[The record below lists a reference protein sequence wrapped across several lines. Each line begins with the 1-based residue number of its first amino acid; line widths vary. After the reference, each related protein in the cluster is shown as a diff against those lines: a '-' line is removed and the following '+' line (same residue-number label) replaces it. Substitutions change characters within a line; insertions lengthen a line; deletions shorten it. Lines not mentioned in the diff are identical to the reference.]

1 MIILGNDIPVYT
13 NCHSEHLYTNCHS
26 EHQRRIFILKMLT
39 LSNEKEV
46 FRHGRPLLNT
56 TIKRIYYF
64 YNYNGLFLIFRC
76 KGTAIPAFLQS
87 LIVGILSVADDLS
100 MKVLVYNRE
109 HRGAGRADH
118 HLYRRTPPPT
128 LGRNSPEVYLKIGK
142 NELRPKSWTQHR
154 IL

>member
-1 MIILGNDIPVYT
+1 MIILGNEIPI
-13 NCHSEHLYTNCHS
+13 YTNCHS
-26 EHQRRIFILKMLT
+26 EHQRRIFILKMLN

-100 MKVLVYNRE
+100 TKVLVYNRD
-109 HRGAGRADH
+109 HRVVADRADH
-118 HLYRRTPPPT
+118 FL
-128 LGRNSPEVYLKIGK
+128 
-142 NELRPKSWTQHR
+142 
-154 IL
+154 

>member
-76 KGTAIPAFLQS
+76 KGTAIPAFVQS

-100 MKVLVYNRE
+100 TKVLVYNRD

-118 HLYRRTPPPT
+118 FL
-128 LGRNSPEVYLKIGK
+128 
-142 NELRPKSWTQHR
+142 
-154 IL
+154 